1 VSVPRTPL
9 RRWTGWPRWSRLSQ
23 VERVEA
29 YTRQSLLVLLYGTP
43 VFLLLSGTD
52 RLTGDSP
59 ALAAVLVASVAVTL
73 VAARAL
79 RAVMDLYPAT
89 GPVPWRPVGAL
100 LAVAVVATVTLVL
113 LPEGPG
119 RVLGLTTW
127 GVTVIALVGLTDRR
141 LAAAVVVGATL
152 VPTALTGRPWVALVA
167 LGTTLFFAF
176 TVRASLWLLGVVVEV
191 DRSRA
196 AQGELAVAEERL
208 RFSRD
213 VHDVLGRHLSAIAVQ
228 AELAATLA
236 ERGDERAAARML
248 EVREHAHD
256 ALREARELAR
266 GYRDTSLQRELEGAQ
281 SLLRAAGIATSVD
294 TAGLDPAWHEA
305 AGWVVRETVTNV
317 LRHSRATQV
326 TIRCTDTGVLEVR
339 NDGAP
344 LPTSTSTGSGTGGSG
359 LIGLRERLA
368 ALGAT
373 LRAERDGAEFVVS
386 VDLPAGVPT
395 PATGGTA

>member
-1 VSVPRTPL
+1 MSRSL
-9 RRWTGWPRWSRLSQ
+9 WPRWARLSQ

-43 VFLLLSGTD
+43 VFLLLSGSD
-52 RLTGDSP
+52 RIADGGG
-59 ALAAVLVASVAVTL
+59 ALAVVLGASLVVTL

-79 RAVMDLYPAT
+79 RAVMDLYPAAA
-89 GPVPWRPVGAL
+89 PVPWRPVGAL
-100 LAVAVVATVTLVL
+100 LAVAVVSTGACIA

-141 LAAAVVVGATL
+141 IAAAVVVGATL
-152 VPTALTGRPWVALVA
+152 VPTVLTGRAWVALVA
-167 LGTTLFFAF
+167 LGTTLFFVF

-191 DRSRA
+191 DRSRT

-266 GYRDTSLQRELEGAQ
+266 GYRDTSLERELDGAR
-281 SLLRAAGIATSVD
+281 SLLQAAGIATSVD
-294 TAGLDPAWHEA
+294 TTGLDPAWHEA
-305 AGWVVRETVTNV
+305 AGWVVRESVTNV
-317 LRHSRATQV
+317 LRHSRATLV
-326 TIRCTDTGVLEVR
+326 TIRWTDDGVVEVR
-339 NDGAP
+339 NDGVTAP
-344 LPTSTSTGSGTGGSG
+344 PGSRGSDGRG
-359 LIGLRERLA
+359 LVGLRERLA

-373 LRAERDGAEFVVS
+373 LHAERDGSEFVVR
-386 VDLPAGVPT
+386 VDLP
-395 PATGGTA
+395 TGGAA